1 MPRANLA
8 LMLGLPKLPD
18 MWRVLKDAD
27 LSAMRREA
35 ERPFQVL
42 LVAEDLADAER
53 LGVLLSGP
61 EGARHPWLVP
71 SGPAE
76 VRQAASSGMLDLA
89 LVISSGPDPSPA
101 VGIAADALRA
111 ARVPVVTIVYGS
123 RSAMAA
129 VVRPG
134 EAARAAVAALDA
146 ASVPAVAQAVLS
158 AASPGVRLALARHL
172 VPLREP
178 LFSELIEETART
190 NAVYALTTGI
200 AEAVPLLDVPLN
212 LADIV
217 VLTKNQLVMSYRI
230 ALASGKKGTARELMG
245 EVLGVIGGGFLFRQG
260 ARQLVGL
267 IPVVGIVPKV
277 AVAYAG
283 TLAIG
288 KAVVAWAAY
297 GQALEPGAVKR
308 LYRQA
313 LSRGRDVAQALVAQA
328 RKRAP
333 RRRWLRRRRE

>member
-1 MPRANLA
+1 
-8 LMLGLPKLPD
+8 MLGLPKLPD
-18 MWRVLKDAD
+18 MWRVLKEAD
-27 LSAMRREA
+27 LSAIRREA

-42 LVAEDLADAER
+42 LVAEDLAEAER

-61 EGARHPWLVP
+61 EQVRHPWLLP
-71 SGPAE
+71 TGPAE
-76 VRQAASSGMLDLA
+76 ARRPAASGMLDLA
-89 LVISSGPDPSPA
+89 ILIGSTPELSPA
-101 VGIAADALRA
+101 LGLAADALGA
-111 ARVPVVTIVYGS
+111 AKVPVVTVVHG
-123 RSAMAA
+123 RGGAMAA

-146 ASVPAVAQAVLS
+146 SGVPAVAQAVLS
-158 AASPGVRLALARHL
+158 AAPPGLRLALGRHL
-172 VPLREP
+172 APLRDP
-178 LFSELIEETART
+178 LCAELIEETART
-190 NAVYALTTGI
+190 NAMYALTTGI
-200 AEAVPLLDVPLN
+200 AEAVPVLDVPLN
-212 LADIV
+212 LADVV

-230 ALASGKKGTARELMG
+230 ALASGKKGTARELIG

-288 KAVVAWAAY
+288 KAVAAWAAH
-297 GQALEPGAVKR
+297 GQALERGTVKR

-313 LSRGRDVAQALVAQA
+313 LTRGKEVAQTLVAQA
-328 RKRAP
+328 RRRAP
-333 RRRWLRRRRE
+333 RRRWFRRRRG